1 MPTCAKYG
9 KNHKVK
15 CLAGSNA
22 CFGYGKMDHKIRN
35 YPRIAKKNGDVHR
48 RAQPYP
54 SSGLSG
60 SGGNDLKQNRFYFL

>member
-15 CLAGSNA
+15 CLSGSNA

-35 YPRIAKKNGDVHR
+35 CPRIAKKYGDIR
-48 RAQPYP
+48 RRVQPYP
-54 SSGLSG
+54 SSGWIS
-60 SGGNDLKQNRFYFL
+60 SGGNDLMQNRFHSL

>member
-1 MPTCAKYG
+1 M
-9 KNHKVK
+9 K
-15 CLAGSNA
+15 CLAGYNA

-35 YPRIAKKNGDVHR
+35 CPRIYRKDGDVHCR
-48 RAQPYP
+48 SQPYP